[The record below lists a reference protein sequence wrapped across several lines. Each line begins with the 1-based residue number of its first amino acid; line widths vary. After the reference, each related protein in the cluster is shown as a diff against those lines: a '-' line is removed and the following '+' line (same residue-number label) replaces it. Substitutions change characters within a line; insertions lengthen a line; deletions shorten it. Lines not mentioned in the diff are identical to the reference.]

1 MSSPTSALTSDTGR
15 GNALPGLARTLVYTV
30 RAAFRTDARLALVT
44 LTLAPAAW
52 LDGTLAALFLK
63 FLTDA
68 ALARDGVAVVLAVSA
83 LVVTLVGGWVT
94 ASFGRRLQ
102 HTLQEKAGVAL
113 EDELIQVSAGTPT
126 LQHLER
132 SDYLDRLD
140 PLRKEAWIVHWTLE
154 SLAQTLGALAQTVLT
169 IALLAS
175 VQPVLALLPVFGIP
189 ALLVGRAAAL
199 RERDA
204 QEATGELRRRQHH
217 LVTLATNASPGKEVR
232 VFGIGDRLLRLSR
245 ETWRVEHARR
255 TRVAWVGAG
264 WQVGASTFFA
274 AGFVGAL
281 VVVGNAVA
289 TGRAGVG
296 DLALALVLAATMSGN
311 VGMVVGMF
319 QWLAGCLAV
328 GSRFLWLVDHARD
341 ERRAVGSPPATAA
354 RVPDRLREGIEL
366 SEVTFTYPG
375 TSRVVL
381 DRVSLRLPAGRVVA
395 LVGANGAGKTTLVKL
410 LCGMYA
416 PTSGSIRVDGTD
428 LAAFDLTR
436 WRARCTG
443 AFQDHARFEVTLRE
457 AVAIGDLDGGPGE
470 RAVVDALEAAGAGTL
485 VDVLPNGLSTQLGP
499 TWPGGTDL
507 SGGQWQKVALA
518 RGLMRPEPLLTVLD
532 EPTASLDAP
541 TEEALF
547 AGYAAQSGTRGAHA
561 VTLLVSHRF
570 STVRTADHIVVLA
583 GTGVAE
589 QGSHEE
595 LIARGGTYA
604 QLYELQ
610 ARGYR

>member
-1 MSSPTSALTSDTGR
+1 MSGPDR
-15 GNALPGLARTLVYTV
+15 EDVLPGLVRTLVYTV

-63 FLTDA
+63 LLTDA
-68 ALARDGVAVVLAVSA
+68 ALDRDAVAVVVAVSA
-83 LVVTLVGGWVT
+83 LVVTHAGGWVA

-113 EDELIQVSAGTPT
+113 EEELIQVSAGTPT

-132 SDYLDRLD
+132 ADYLDRLD

-175 VQPVLALLPVFGIP
+175 VHPVLAVLPVFGVP
-189 ALLVGRAAAL
+189 ALLVGRRVAL

-204 QEATGELRRRQHH
+204 QEATAELRRRQRH

-245 ETWRVEHARR
+245 ETWRAEHARR

-264 WQVGASTFFA
+264 WQVGASAFFA

-281 VVVGNAVA
+281 AVVGNAVA
-289 TGRAGVG
+289 AGRAGVG
-296 DLALALVLAATMSGN
+296 DLVLALVLAATMSGN
-311 VGMVVGMF
+311 IGMVVSMF
-319 QWLAGCLAV
+319 QWLAGCLGV
-328 GSRFLWLVDHARD
+328 GSRFLWLVDHARA
-341 ERRAVGSPPATAA
+341 ERRATGSLPATTVAA

-366 SEVTFTYPG
+366 REVTFTYPG

-381 DRVSLRLPAGRVVA
+381 DKVSLRLPVGRVVA
-395 LVGANGAGKTTLVKL
+395 IVGANGAGKTTLVKL

-416 PTSGSIRVDGTD
+416 PTSGSILVDGTD
-428 LAAFDLTR
+428 LAEFDLTR

-457 AVAIGDLDGGPGE
+457 AVAIGDLDARPGE
-470 RAVVDALEAAGAGTL
+470 RAVADALEAAGAGTL

-547 AGYAAQSGTRGAHA
+547 AGYAAQSGDRGAHA

-589 QGSHEE
+589 EGSHDE
-595 LIARGGTYA
+595 LVARGGTYA

>member
-1 MSSPTSALTSDTGR
+1 MSSPTSAGTPDTGR
-15 GNALPGLARTLVYTV
+15 GSALPGLARTLVYTV

-68 ALARDGVAVVLAVSA
+68 ALAHDGVAVVVAVST
-83 LVVTLVGGWVT
+83 LVVTLAGGWVT

-264 WQVGASTFFA
+264 WQVVASAFFA
-274 AGFVGAL
+274 VGFVGAL

-289 TGRAGVG
+289 AGLAGVG

-311 VGMVVGMF
+311 VGMVVSMF

-341 ERRAVGSPPATAA
+341 EHRTVGASPATAA
-354 RVPDRLREGIEL
+354 RVPDRLRDAIEL
-366 SEVTFTYPG
+366 AEVTFTYPG

-381 DRVSLRLPAGRVVA
+381 DKVSLRLPAGRVVA

-428 LAAFDLTR
+428 LTEFDLTQ

-470 RAVVDALEAAGAGTL
+470 RAVADALEAAGAGTL

-595 LIARGGTYA
+595 LVARGGTYA